1 MHKSEKPAPL
11 AIKLVKVYISL
22 YHSLWQS
29 FSVFFSLSLFSP
41 FYPVLSESLGAHP
54 HVSGLRRVSQGG
66 LMVMSECVRTEG
78 RGVSGIK
85 ALFFSS
91 SSPFSFG
98 WETRGCQGD
107 EVGGSP
113 TAWSGKS
120 SSLFWHLQRAFTPDN
135 LQRERK
141 REWEEKEGVCTFNI
155 RRALLPSVGRQLWA
169 FPSSGSF
176 PTSAR
181 SFSLSSVCLR
191 SSFIHSFCRLAESQP
206 SQNTA
211 LFSL

>member
-1 MHKSEKPAPL
+1 M
-11 AIKLVKVYISL
+11 VKVYISL
-22 YHSLWQS
+22 HHSPWQS
-29 FSVFFSLSLFSP
+29 FSVFFFHRSP

-54 HVSGLRRVSQGG
+54 HVSGLRRVSRGG
-66 LMVMSECVRTEG
+66 LMGMSKSVRTEG

-107 EVGGSP
+107 EVGGFP
-113 TAWSGKS
+113 TVWSGKS
-120 SSLFWHLQRAFTPDN
+120 SSLFWHLLRALMPDN

-141 REWEEKEGVCTFNI
+141 REREGKEGVCTCNI
-155 RRALLPSVGRQLWA
+155 RRRLLPSVWRQLWA

-176 PTSAR
+176 PTSVR
-181 SFSLSSVCLR
+181 FFSLSSVCRR
-191 SSFIHSFCRLAESQP
+191 SAFIHSFYWFAESQP

-211 LFSL
+211 LV